1 MSGKYAKQLI
11 FWGVLFV
18 LSLYL
23 IFTGLGPSNQNEIGE
38 LENLDKPTVNPE
50 DPGSPWVVGFNWGMA
65 LAVLTAVAS
74 GGGFVATTFF
84 ALREDRRDAALHEL
98 QVETLKRE
106 ITHKDLEIAR
116 LKREREKIDTFL

>member
-1 MSGKYAKQLI
+1 MSGKYAKQFL

-18 LSLYL
+18 LSLYF
-23 IFTGLGPSNQNEIGE
+23 IFIGLGPSIQNEIGE

-50 DPGSPWVVGFNWGMA
+50 DTGWPRVAGFNWGMA

-116 LKREREKIDTFL
+116 LKRGREKIDTFL